1 MNRACLVVGVVALG
15 LGLIGCSL
23 LVGNFKECSAPADC
37 AAGQLCSPEGYCV
50 NPTYPIGCGGN
61 PDAGVLAVYGAPDAG
76 NAIHLGAALPLT
88 DALGLPSEINIAELN
103 GQILAIEEIN
113 QRSGVGGR
121 PFALHVCDFNATGVD
136 NAAVRVADQV
146 TWLTDTVG
154 VPAVIVANSF
164 AVLAVA
170 PITQSR
176 GVVLMSANA
185 TSPEISA
192 LNAADGGLPLVW
204 RTAPSDAIQGEVINQ
219 LLTSA
224 AVYAALPDGGS
235 APFDAGI
242 ADAQRIGIAYVND
255 PYGQGLNA
263 IIQQGLLGA
272 KSLSAWPYARGGDIT
287 STVAGLE
294 AFNPDLTV
302 LIGFPDDVTRVLT
315 AASTTANLSRGVGH
329 RWLFTDAAKG
339 PELLVGTPLEQDE
352 GAYGTA
358 PAKGA
363 GAAYSIFA
371 NSFAARFGMNA
382 DNYAFVENDYDA
394 VYVLALAAAYALS
407 PSGGGDVT
415 GLALADGLTHLSS
428 GASYSLTPSAFTNA
442 RAALQGGTSIDVEG
456 ASGHLDF
463 DPATGEAPAPIQLW
477 QVDGGALV
485 ERAVI
490 SP

>member
-1 MNRACLVVGVVALG
+1 MNRAWLVVGSVAIGSG
-15 LGLIGCSL
+15 LVGCSL
-23 LVGNFKECSAPADC
+23 LVGNFKECDTPADC
-37 AAGQLCSPEGYCV
+37 AGGQLCSPEGYCV
-50 NPTYPIGCGGN
+50 DPTYPLGCNGN
-61 PDAGVLAVYGAPDAG
+61 PDAGVLAVYGASDAG
-76 NAIHLGAALPLT
+76 NAIHLGAALPIT
-88 DALGLPSEINIAELN
+88 DSLGLPSEINIAELN
-103 GQILAIEEIN
+103 GQVLAIEEIN

-121 PFALHVCDFNATGVD
+121 PFALHVCDFNFTGVD
-136 NAAVRVADQV
+136 NASVRVAEQV
-146 TWLTDTVG
+146 TWLADTVG

-170 PITQSR
+170 PITQGR

-192 LNAADGGLPLVW
+192 LNVADAGLPLVW

-219 LLTSA
+219 LLTGA
-224 AVYAALPDGGS
+224 AVGASLPDGGTE
-235 APFDAGI
+235 PFDAGI

-263 IIQQGLLGA
+263 ILQEGLLGA
-272 KSLSAWPYARGGDIT
+272 KTFDSLQYTRGGDIT
-287 STVAGLE
+287 STVAGLDG
-294 AFNPDLTV
+294 FDPDLTV
-302 LIGFPDDVTRVLT
+302 LIGFPDDVTRFLS
-315 AASTTANLSRGVGH
+315 AAPATANLSRDAGH
-329 RWLFTDAAKG
+329 RWLFTDAAKA
-339 PELLVGTPLEQDE
+339 PDLLSGTPLEQDE

-371 NSFAARFGMNA
+371 NSFAARFGVSA

-394 VYVLALAAAYALS
+394 VYVLALASAYAVGS
-407 PSGGGDVT
+407 SGDGGVT

-428 GASYSLTPSAFTNA
+428 GASYSLTPSAFTSA
-442 RAALQGGTSIDVEG
+442 RGALQGGGSIDVEG

-463 DPATGEAPAPIQLW
+463 NPATGEAPAPIQLW
-477 QVDGGALV
+477 QIDGGTIV

-490 SP
+490 TP